1 VTRFS
6 SSLELGAK
14 TKVKPLMF
22 VSTRP
27 EGVIVEALFTLY
39 MLGTARCWRRIK
51 VKLNVSSSSLGRRI
65 RKDGGPS
72 LDGDDSGSCDEC
84 FSTGS
89 YQSFREPYLNVVD
102 HVVVAKLSLC
112 AISSRREAV
121 GCDVEEGA
129 VAGVCDV
136 D

>member
-1 VTRFS
+1 VTRLS

-27 EGVIVEALFTLY
+27 DGAMVDALFTLY
-39 MLGTARCWRRIK
+39 MLGTARCWRIIK
-51 VKLNVSSSSLGRRI
+51 VKLNVSSSSFGRRI

-72 LDGDDSGSCDEC
+72 LDGDDSGSYDEC
-84 FSTGS
+84 FSIGS
-89 YQSFREPYLNVVD
+89 HHNFLKPYLNVVN
-102 HVVVAKLSLC
+102 HVIVAKLSLC
-112 AISSRREAV
+112 TISCRRKAV

-129 VAGVCDV
+129 VASACDI